1 MDEDRVLE
9 WLGLDKDFR
18 GQKETEQSH
27 LNDLLS
33 LVFPNLSPVEIDGL
47 GTETVKLKLL
57 FGSAYY
63 GMNLM
68 YFDTAIRVF
77 TSRELGF
84 ILLDMS
90 VIFCDQRYDADIRTN
105 IYEMAMDE
113 IFGVT
118 SVGLTLQDVLRKNG
132 DLTVVAREYRHL
144 LYRSQG

>member
-1 MDEDRVLE
+1 MDEDRVLS
-9 WLGLDKDFR
+9 WLGLDSDFR
-18 GQKETEQSH
+18 GQKETESSH

-47 GTETVKLKLL
+47 GTETTKLKLL

-63 GMNLM
+63 SENLM
-68 YFDTAIRVF
+68 YFGTAIRVF

-84 ILLDMS
+84 ILLDLHS
-90 VIFCDQRYDADIRTN
+90 IFCDQRYDADIRTN

-144 LYRSQG
+144 LYRM